1 MEFFYILILNM
12 SQNRIGEHYNR
23 YTKTNY
29 TEYNGQQ
36 FTQNDVNNVYDKT
49 YNTKY
54 SISQEPEIE
63 YEETIQYLS
72 VSSRDRNFTQYPN
85 VNSYTVEFITEF
97 KNISAIELVQA
108 IIPAKNN
115 VEEEPYLLLEIDE
128 ISDVMFSKDRYIT
141 DSFAMLQLAAPTT
154 TGGFIQIDKRIHE
167 NTVKYFKIPKASL
180 SKMTITLR
188 DCTGNKFN
196 FGTDSNPPQ
205 KALQNT
211 FIFKITTLEKKRKQM
226 DHRNVF

>member
-1 MEFFYILILNM
+1 M
-12 SQNRIGEHYNR
+12 QDRIGEHYNR
-23 YTKTNY
+23 YTKTNFA
-29 TEYNGQQ
+29 EYNGQQ
-36 FTQNDVNNVYDKT
+36 FAQNDVNNVYDKT

-54 SISQEPEIE
+54 SVSQEPEIE

-72 VSSRDRNFTQYPN
+72 ISSRDRDFIKYPN
-85 VNSYTVEFITEF
+85 VNSYVVEFITEF
-97 KNISAIELVQA
+97 RNISTIELVQA
-108 IIPAKNN
+108 IIPARNN
-115 VEEEPYLLLEIDE
+115 VEQEPYLLLDIDE
-128 ISDVMFSKDRYIT
+128 IGNVMFSKDRYIT
-141 DSFAMLQLAAPTT
+141 DSFAMLQLATPTT
-154 TGGFIQIDKRIHE
+154 TNGFIQIDKRIHE

-188 DCTGNKFN
+188 DCIGNIFD

-211 FIFKITTLEKKRKQM
+211 FIFKITTLEKKRNQM

>member
-1 MEFFYILILNM
+1 M

-72 VSSRDRNFTQYPN
+72 VSSRDRDFVKYPN
-85 VNSYTVEFITEF
+85 VNSYVVEFITEF

-108 IIPAKNN
+108 IIPAKNS

-128 ISDVMFSKDRYIT
+128 ISDVMFSKDRFIT

-154 TGGFIQIDKRIHE
+154 AGGFIQIDKRIHE
-167 NTVKYFKIPKASL
+167 NTVRYFKIPKASL

-188 DCTGNKFN
+188 DCAGNIFN